1 MATKTKLN
9 ERATE
14 FERMLMWTSY
24 RYCIGR
30 HTYVVTMADEMAEHY
45 YNRLDDAEKL
55 HTAIDIRREILT
67 QLRLSL
73 PFDFDVNVYAN
84 ERELNPLKTLM
95 RFFER
100 EGVKSIKELYNYSY
114 VGYDA
119 RDYEFDVMKWKCEP
133 KPIQL
138 LQTYHIDDL
147 IPWERLASCFDVSQH
162 CLVTTKDGQKV
173 RSFTS
178 WERNTIP
185 AEEKGYYHNAD
196 FGWHEVLVP
205 LDEYIK
211 GNAHRRINED
221 LVNKIDYNYYNKD

>member
-1 MATKTKLN
+1 MATKKKLN
-9 ERATE
+9 EQATE

-45 YNRLDDAEKL
+45 YHRLDDAEKL
-55 HTAIDIRREILT
+55 HTAIDIMREIMT
-67 QLRLSL
+67 QLRLAL
-73 PFDFDVNVYAN
+73 PFEFDVDVYAN

-100 EGVKSIKELYNYSY
+100 EGVKSIKDLYNYSY

-119 RDYEFDVMKWKCEP
+119 RENEFDVRRCEP
-133 KPIQL
+133 KPMQI
-138 LQTYHIDDL
+138 LQTYYIEDL
-147 IPWERLASCFDVSQH
+147 IPWERLASCFDVRQH
-162 CLVTTKDGQKV
+162 CLVTMKDGQQV
-173 RSFTS
+173 RAFTS

-185 AEEKGYYHNAD
+185 AEEKGYFLNAD
-196 FGWHEVLVP
+196 FGWHEILVP

-211 GNAHRRINED
+211 GNARLRINED
-221 LVNKIDYNYYNKD
+221 LVTGINYEYYNKN

>member
-1 MATKTKLN
+1 MATKAKKN
-9 ERATE
+9 EQATE

-45 YNRLDDAEKL
+45 YSRLCDEDKL
-55 HTAIDIRREILT
+55 FAATDIRSEIMEY
-67 QLRLSL
+67 LRLVL
-73 PFDFDVNVYAN
+73 PFHFDINVYAK

-100 EGVKSIKELYNYSY
+100 EGVKSEKELYNYSY
-114 VGYDA
+114 VCYDA
-119 RDYEFDVMKWKCEP
+119 REYEFDVEKC
-133 KPIQL
+133 KPNERRSFSI
-138 LQTYHIDDL
+138 YDIEDL
-147 IPWERLASCFDVSQH
+147 IPWERLASCFDVSRH
-162 CLVTTKDGQKV
+162 CLVTAKDGQQV
-173 RSFTS
+173 RAFIS
-178 WERNTIP
+178 WERNVIP
-185 AEEKGYYHNAD
+185 AEEKGFYRNAD

-221 LVNKIDYNYYNKD
+221 LVTGIDYEYYNKN

>member
-1 MATKTKLN
+1 MAAKSKKN

-30 HTYVVTMADEMAEHY
+30 HSYVVTMADEMAEHY
-45 YNRLDDAEKL
+45 YHRLDDAEKL
-55 HTAIDIRREILT
+55 HTAIDIRREIMT
-67 QLRLSL
+67 QLRLAL
-73 PFDFDVNVYAN
+73 PFDFDIDAYAK

-100 EGVKSIKELYNYSY
+100 EGVKSIKELYKYSY
-114 VGYDA
+114 VGYYA
-119 RDYEFDVMKWKCEP
+119 GENEFDVRKCEP
-133 KPIQL
+133 KPMQMLHPYDIE
-138 LQTYHIDDL
+138 DL
-147 IPWERLASCFDVSQH
+147 IPWERLASCFDVSRH
-162 CLVTTKDGQKV
+162 CIVTTKDGQQV
-173 RSFTS
+173 RAFTS

-185 AEEKGYYHNAD
+185 AEEKGFYRNAD

-211 GNAHRRINED
+211 GNARLRINED
-221 LVNKIDYNYYNKD
+221 LITEIDNDYYDRF

>member
-9 ERATE
+9 KRATE

-55 HTAIDIRREILT
+55 HTAIDIRREIMT
-67 QLRLSL
+67 HLSYTL
-73 PFDFDVNVYAN
+73 PFDFDIMYATD
-84 ERELNPLKTLM
+84 RELNPLKTLM

-100 EGVKSIKELYNYSY
+100 EGMKSGKELYNYSY

-119 RDYEFDVMKWKCEP
+119 KNDMFDIRKCKP
-133 KPIQL
+133 KSIQL
-138 LQTYHIDDL
+138 LQSYHIDDL
-147 IPWERLASCFDVSQH
+147 IPWERLASCFDVSLH
-162 CLVTTKDGQKV
+162 CLVTAKDGQQV
-173 RSFTS
+173 RAFIS
-178 WERNTIP
+178 WERNVIP
-185 AEEKGYYHNAD
+185 ADEKGFYRNAD

-211 GNAHRRINED
+211 GNAQRRINED

>member
-1 MATKTKLN
+1 MAAKKKLN

-14 FERMLMWTSY
+14 FELMLMWTSY

-45 YNRLDDAEKL
+45 YSRLDDVEKL
-55 HTAIDIRREILT
+55 LTAIDIRREIMT
-67 QLRLSL
+67 QLRLVL
-73 PFDFDVNVYAN
+73 PFHFDINVYAK

-119 RDYEFDVMKWKCEP
+119 REYEFDVRKCDP
-133 KPIQL
+133 KPMQI
-138 LQTYHIDDL
+138 LQHYDIEAL
-147 IPWERLASCFDVSQH
+147 IPWERLASCFDVSRH
-162 CLVTTKDGQKV
+162 CLVTMKDGQQV
-173 RSFTS
+173 RAFTS
-178 WERNTIP
+178 WERNVIP
-185 AEEKGYYHNAD
+185 AEEKGYYRNAD

-211 GNAHRRINED
+211 GNARLRINEA
-221 LVNKIDYNYYNKD
+221 LVTKINYEYYNKD

>member
-1 MATKTKLN
+1 MATKSKKN

-30 HTYVVTMADEMAEHY
+30 HSYVVTMADEMAEHY
-45 YNRLDDAEKL
+45 YSRLDYAEKL
-55 HTAIDIRREILT
+55 HTAMDIRREIMEY
-67 QLRLSL
+67 LRLIL
-73 PFDFDVNVYAN
+73 PFDFDIDVYATD
-84 ERELNPLKTLM
+84 RGLNPLKTIM

-100 EGVKSIKELYNYSY
+100 EGVKSIKDLYNYSY

-119 RDYEFDVMKWKCEP
+119 RENEFDVKKCEP
-133 KPIQL
+133 NERRSFSI
-138 LQTYHIDDL
+138 YDIEDL
-147 IPWERLASCFDVSQH
+147 IPWERLASCFDVSCH
-162 CLVTTKDGQKV
+162 CLVTMKNGQQV
-173 RSFTS
+173 RAFTS

-185 AEEKGYYHNAD
+185 AEEKGYYRNAD

-211 GNAHRRINED
+211 GNARLRINED
-221 LVNKIDYNYYNKD
+221 LITEIDNDYYDRF

>member
-1 MATKTKLN
+1 MAAKKKLN
-9 ERATE
+9 EQATE

-45 YNRLDDAEKL
+45 YHRLDDVDKVL
-55 HTAIDIRREILT
+55 TAIDIRREIMT
-67 QLRLSL
+67 QLRLAL

-100 EGVKSIKELYNYSY
+100 EGVKSIKDLYNYSY

-119 RDYEFDVMKWKCEP
+119 RENEFDVRKCEP
-133 KPIQL
+133 KPMQIFQP
-138 LQTYHIDDL
+138 YDIEDL
-147 IPWERLASCFDVSQH
+147 IPWERLASCFDVSRH
-162 CLVTTKDGQKV
+162 CLVTMKDGQQV
-173 RSFTS
+173 RAFTS
-178 WERNTIP
+178 WERNVIP
-185 AEEKGYYHNAD
+185 AEEKGFYRNAD
-196 FGWHEVLVP
+196 FGWHEALVP

-211 GNAHRRINED
+211 GNARLRINED
-221 LVNKIDYNYYNKD
+221 LVTGIDYEYYNKF

>member
-1 MATKTKLN
+1 MAAKKKLN

-45 YNRLDDAEKL
+45 YSRLDDAEKL

-67 QLRLSL
+67 HLRYTL
-73 PFDFDVNVYAN
+73 PFDFDIMYAID
-84 ERELNPLKTLM
+84 RELNPLKTLM

-100 EGVKSIKELYNYSY
+100 EGVKSIKDLYGYSY
-114 VGYDA
+114 VCYDA
-119 RDYEFDVMKWKCEP
+119 RENEFDVRKCEP
-133 KPIQL
+133 KPMQI
-138 LQTYHIDDL
+138 LQTYDIEDL
-147 IPWERLASCFDVSQH
+147 IPWERLASCFDLSRH
-162 CLVTTKDGQKV
+162 CLVTMKDGQQV
-173 RSFTS
+173 RAFTS

-185 AEEKGYYHNAD
+185 AEGKGFYRNAD

-211 GNAHRRINED
+211 GNARLRINED
-221 LVNKIDYNYYNKD
+221 LVTKIDYEYYNKD

>member
-9 ERATE
+9 EQATE

-45 YNRLDDAEKL
+45 YSRLDDAEKL
-55 HTAIDIRREILT
+55 HTAIDIRREIMT
-67 QLRLSL
+67 HLSYTL
-73 PFDFDVNVYAN
+73 PFDFDIMYATD
-84 ERELNPLKTLM
+84 RELNPLKTLM

-100 EGVKSIKELYNYSY
+100 EGVKSGKELYNYSY

-119 RDYEFDVMKWKCEP
+119 RENVFDVRKCKP
-133 KPIQL
+133 KAIQL
-138 LQTYHIDDL
+138 IQPYHIDDL
-147 IPWERLASCFDVSQH
+147 IPWERLASCFDVSRH
-162 CLVTTKDGQKV
+162 CLVTTKDGQQV
-173 RSFTS
+173 RAFIS

-185 AEEKGYYHNAD
+185 ADEKGFYRNAD

-211 GNAHRRINED
+211 GNAHRRIKED
-221 LVNKIDYNYYNKD
+221 LVNMIDYNYYNKD

>member
-45 YNRLDDAEKL
+45 YSRLDDAEKL
-55 HTAIDIRREILT
+55 HTAIDIRREIMT
-67 QLRLSL
+67 HLSYTL
-73 PFDFDVNVYAN
+73 PFDFDIMYATD
-84 ERELNPLKTLM
+84 RELNPLKTLM

-100 EGVKSIKELYNYSY
+100 DGVKSGTELYNYSY

-119 RDYEFDVMKWKCEP
+119 KNDMFDVSKCKP
-133 KPIQL
+133 KSIQL
-138 LQTYHIDDL
+138 LQSYHIDDL
-147 IPWERLASCFDVSQH
+147 IPWERLASCFDVSRH

-173 RSFTS
+173 RAFTS

-185 AEEKGYYHNAD
+185 ADEKGFYRNAD